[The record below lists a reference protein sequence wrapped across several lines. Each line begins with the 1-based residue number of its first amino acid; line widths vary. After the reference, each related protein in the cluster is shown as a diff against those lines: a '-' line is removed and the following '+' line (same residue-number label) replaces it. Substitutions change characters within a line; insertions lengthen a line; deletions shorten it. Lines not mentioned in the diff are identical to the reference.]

1 MFSKKKPYSSKFVV
15 LILVYLCHHFFAAT
29 NFSKII
35 AELETTQQSL
45 LTSIAGN
52 KVLLQNVQEAFAT
65 NLESVKTEVTKLET
79 RFNAVAK

>member
-1 MFSKKKPYSSKFVV
+1 MATVCVYFFNVEKIKYSSNA
-15 LILVYLCHHFFAAT
+15 FFLFFTAT

-35 AELETTQQSL
+35 AELEVTQHSL

-65 NLESVKTEVTKLET
+65 NLDNVKIEASKLEA
-79 RFNAVAK
+79 RVNRLAK